1 MFDRSFTHGIFHI
14 SNARGRQFVC
24 ACVVLACCCLLGTKA
39 RAQSFEKELS
49 ASEKVAVTIRN
60 ASGRVT
66 VEASDEAEKKIY
78 IKAESSGALVTE
90 QNVRAVAE
98 KDFIEIDVA
107 STEKKRID
115 LFVRVP
121 ARARVK
127 VVTKAGAVDI
137 IGNVAEA
144 EVETTTGTIRAAV
157 PMDAVRYNFIW
168 QASRPRYFSDVE
180 LAKEKEKAGGEFTL
194 NGKLGDAKAKQNARI
209 ELRFSTERGVIL
221 FNVDPSMV
229 PADLRERPFTKAAQA
244 IIASGDDDL
253 IEAIRKVSP
262 RLFADYT
269 RGLPSHDANA
279 PTLAVRRASV
289 NVATPVEGQTMR
301 VNASVTDR
309 SGRAVTDLKAADF
322 TVTENNQP
330 RKVLS
335 VVAASAPFNL
345 VLLLDVSGS
354 VEERLDFIRK
364 AGRSFLNTASAQD
377 RIAIISFR
385 DDIQLIS
392 DFSTDRRSLATSL
405 DQIDAGGA
413 TALYDALAYV
423 LVHTLKPL
431 RNERTAIV
439 ILSDGDDNKSF
450 VPFPSLL
457 DSTRESGALIYPV
470 YVPSGLIPA
479 NGSSL
484 NAKTAAGSEAML
496 DPLRSRYLTVTSRAD
511 EEGRKLASASGGVY
525 YPVTRLEELQ
535 KAYDDVV
542 TQLRLSYTV
551 TYESSAADA
560 QDRRVRVRVNRNGA
574 SVRLSPAVSA
584 AAR

>member
-1 MFDRSFTHGIFHI
+1 M
-14 SNARGRQFVC
+14 
-24 ACVVLACCCLLGTKA
+24 KA
-39 RAQSFEKELS
+39 RAQNFERELR
-49 ASEKVAVTIRN
+49 APEKVTITIRN
-60 ASGRVT
+60 PGGRVT
-66 VEASDEAEKKIY
+66 VEASDEAEKKVY
-78 IKAESSGALVTE
+78 LKAESSGAPVTE
-90 QNVRAVAE
+90 QNVRAVAA
-98 KDFIEIDVA
+98 KDSIEIDVA
-107 STEKKRID
+107 APEKKRID

-127 VVTKAGAVDI
+127 VQTKAGAVDI
-137 IGNVAEA
+137 VGNIAEA

-157 PMDAVRYNFIW
+157 PLDAVRYNFIW

-180 LAKEKEKAGGEFTL
+180 LAREKEKAGGEYTL
-194 NGKLGDAKAKQNARI
+194 SGKLGDAKAKQNTRV

-221 FNVDPSMV
+221 FNVDPAMV
-229 PADLRERPFTKAAQA
+229 PADLRERPLTKAAQA
-244 IIASGDDDL
+244 IVASGDEDL

-269 RGLPSHDANA
+269 RGLPSHDASA
-279 PTLAVRRASV
+279 PTLAVRRAAV

-309 SGRAVTDLKAADF
+309 NGRAVTDLKAADF

-330 RKVLS
+330 RKVTG
-335 VVAASAPFNL
+335 VVPASAPFNL

-364 AGRSFLNTASAQD
+364 AGRNFLNTASAQD

-392 DFSTDRRSLATSL
+392 DFSTDRRLLATSL

-439 ILSDGDDNKSF
+439 VLSDGDDNKSF

-479 NGSSL
+479 NGSSI
-484 NAKTAAGSEAML
+484 AKTMAGSEAAL

-542 TQLRLSYTV
+542 TQLRLSYTI
-551 TYESSAADA
+551 TYESNAADA
-560 QDRRVRVRVNRNGA
+560 QERRVRVRVNRNGA

-584 AAR
+584 ATR